1 MCTSCLLISAIMMF
15 TPASDG
21 VQSNQVNKTP
31 LAQETQVA
39 IALMVNQLPKSSQMS
54 LLRSGLLSLRS
65 RLATVKN
72 DVQAQNIINS
82 ELSSLSQRLSNVPSS
97 EKVTEY
103 LEDILIEDDNEQLI
117 KGLTSPSAKPQPWG
131 WLR

>member
-21 VQSNQVNKTP
+21 VQANQVNQTP

-39 IALMVNQLPKSSQMS
+39 IVEMVNQLPKSSEMS

-72 DVQAQNIINS
+72 DEQAQNIINS

-117 KGLTSPSAKPQPWG
+117 KGLTSPSAKPQTWG

>member
-21 VQSNQVNKTP
+21 VQVNQVNKTP

-39 IALMVNQLPKSSQMS
+39 IVKMVNQLPKSSEMS

-117 KGLTSPSAKPQPWG
+117 KGLTSPSAKPQSWG

>member
-1 MCTSCLLISAIMMF
+1 MQA
-15 TPASDG
+15 
-21 VQSNQVNKTP
+21 NQVNQTP

-39 IALMVNQLPKSSQMS
+39 IVKMVNQLPKSSEMS

>member
-21 VQSNQVNKTP
+21 VQVNQVNQTP
-31 LAQETQVA
+31 LAQETQVV
-39 IALMVNQLPKSSQMS
+39 IIEMVNQLSKSSEMS

>member
-21 VQSNQVNKTP
+21 VQANQVNQTP

-39 IALMVNQLPKSSQMS
+39 IVKMVNQLPKSSEMS

-82 ELSSLSQRLSNVPSS
+82 ELSSLSRGYIDRRRQRAA
-97 EKVTEY
+97 
-103 LEDILIEDDNEQLI
+103 D
-117 KGLTSPSAKPQPWG
+117 
-131 WLR
+131 

>member
-21 VQSNQVNKTP
+21 VQANQVNQTP

-39 IALMVNQLPKSSQMS
+39 IVKMVNQLPKSSEMS

-117 KGLTSPSAKPQPWG
+117 KGLTSPSAKPQTWG

>member
-21 VQSNQVNKTP
+21 VQANQVNQTP

-39 IALMVNQLPKSSQMS
+39 IVKMVNQLPKSSEMS

>member
-21 VQSNQVNKTP
+21 VQANQVNQTP

-39 IALMVNQLPKSSQMS
+39 IVKMVNQLPKSSEMS

-72 DVQAQNIINS
+72 DEQAQNIINS